1 MTSKKWIIL
10 TALVMAL
17 ALPFTSLATES
28 FGAGNLVEGK
38 TYTVEEMLTYA
49 IQDEYLAR
57 AEYEAIIQKF
67 GVDRPFSN
75 IMQAEVTHAELIM
88 PLLTKYGITLPED
101 TSSQHVVL
109 PDTLDEIYE
118 IGITAEVTNIG
129 MYDTFLKQDD
139 LPDDVRDLFEKLKRA
154 SENHL
159 RAFQRNADRQGE
171 GRRRGK

>member
-17 ALPFTSLATES
+17 ALPVAGLASES

-57 AEYEAIIQKF
+57 TEYEAIIQKF

-75 IMQAEVTHAELIM
+75 IMQAEVIHAELIT
-88 PLLTKYGITLPED
+88 PLLSKYGVALPED
-101 TSSQHVVL
+101 TSSQHVAL
-109 PDTLDEIYE
+109 PDTLDEIYQ
-118 IGITAEVTNIG
+118 IGITAEVNNIG
-129 MYDTFLKQDD
+129 MYDTFLMQDD
-139 LPDDVRDLFEKLKRA
+139 LPDDVRDLFERLKRA